1 MLKIGNDRHID
12 RQKERQK
19 DTRQYTKTIHNL
31 QWNPEVRKIVAVG
44 GNKPSL
50 TREGNAVLVPGV
62 CFSNVP
68 VTFQARK
75 AVLYFRVYI

>member
-1 MLKIGNDRHID
+1 MVGKNLK
-12 RQKERQK
+12 
-19 DTRQYTKTIHNL
+19 IHNL
-31 QWNPEVRKIVAVG
+31 QWNPEVRKIVGVG
-44 GNKPSL
+44 GNKQSL